1 MVKKYFKVAFSCLA
15 AMSMTVFVGCSS
27 EDNPITVGLG
37 EHPEREI
44 IDVHGKSYDVTGAIT
59 TGAVNTVGMAYGNIS
74 GQVDQTVM
82 SAVYERYVVGVQVA
96 KDEKFTTGCKEFEA
110 SPAEDGSF
118 TVDCS
123 GLAANQQYY
132 YRAFTK
138 IVDKYV
144 FGSASTFTTNDLTQ
158 NIVSANAFDNS
169 DPLLKHQC
177 NADLTKIALDQVG
190 KGSCYVGVAYYR
202 GNASTSKSNLTEA
215 NITSWIKNQWTVLK
229 DSSLTQ
235 IPQAED
241 MLIEMKPIEEVAA
254 NGDFTIYTYR
264 MHPGTNTTKYYWIP
278 FTCIVSEDNSGNLD
292 VRVKTEDRNTYVV
305 DAHSTASY
313 YGFATSGLV
322 DLGLSSGVKWNS
334 RNFGSSN
341 IYSKGTT
348 RYWGQIGTNPP
359 YSPTVLFSGTDI
371 SGFVYKQ
378 YDEQDPTKLVL
389 AFGDDATDKDATLRM
404 PTSAEMQE
412 LIDDCIWIR
421 ANYRG
426 GTSYSGY
433 VIVGKN
439 RKCIFLPM
447 TVGGNVIEYWTS
459 TGVDNGSCMES
470 YALLTVYNSTTS
482 ASRTITGVSRSGN
495 ALWIRPVDMAS
506 KQ

>member
-1 MVKKYFKVAFSCLA
+1 MMKKYFKVAFSCLA
-15 AMSMTVFVGCSS
+15 AVSITVFVGCSS
-27 EDNPITVGLG
+27 EDNPITVGQG

-96 KDEKFTTGCKEFEA
+96 KDEKFTTGCKEFEV

-118 TVDCS
+118 SVDCS

-144 FGSASTFTTNDLTQ
+144 YGSASTFTTNDLTQ

-177 NADLTKIALDQVG
+177 NADLTKISLDPVG
-190 KGSCYVGVAYYR
+190 KGNCYVGVAYFR
-202 GNASTSKSNLTEA
+202 GNASSSKANLTEA
-215 NITSWIKNQWTVLK
+215 NIISWIKDQWAILK

-241 MLIEMKPIEEVAA
+241 KLIEMKPIEEVDETT
-254 NGDFTIYTYR
+254 GDFTIYTYR
-264 MHPGTNTTKYYWIP
+264 MHPGTTPTSPTTGTRYCWLP
-278 FTCIVSEDNSGNLD
+278 FTCIVSEDDLGNLD
-292 VRVKTEDRNTYVV
+292 VRIKTEDNSYVS
-305 DAHSTASY
+305 DTHSTPSY
-313 YGFATSGLV
+313 YGFATSDLV
-322 DLGLSSGVKWNS
+322 DLGLDSGVKWNS
-334 RNFGSSN
+334 RNFGSTN
-341 IYSKGTT
+341 IYSKGSTM
-348 RYWGQIGTNPP
+348 YWGQVGSS
-359 YSPTVLFSGTDI
+359 YDPTALITVTDI
-371 SGFVYKQ
+371 SGDSQ
-378 YDEQDPTKLVL
+378 YDAATKS
-389 AFGDDATDKDATLRM
+389 DASLRM
-404 PTSAEMQE
+404 PTKAEMQE

-426 GTSYSGY
+426 STTYTGY

-459 TGVDNGSCMES
+459 TGVDNGSNMEAYS
-470 YALLTVYNSTTS
+470 LLTVFNSTVS
-482 ASRTITGVSRSGN
+482 ASRMITGVSRSGN
-495 ALWIRPVDMAS
+495 KLWIRPVDMAS

>member
-1 MVKKYFKVAFSCLA
+1 MMKKYIKVAFSCLA
-15 AMSMTVFVGCSS
+15 AVSMTAFVGCSN

-96 KDEKFTTGCKEFEA
+96 KDEKFTTGCKEFEV
-110 SPAEDGSF
+110 SPAEDGNF

-215 NITSWIKNQWTVLK
+215 NITSWIKYQWTVLK

-264 MHPGTNTTKYYWIP
+264 MHPGTSATKYYWIP

-348 RYWGQIGTNPP
+348 RYWGQVGATYDPTNLI
-359 YSPTVLFSGTDI
+359 TVTDI
-371 SGFVYKQ
+371 SGDPQ
-378 YDEQDPTKLVL
+378 YD
-389 AFGDDATDKDATLRM
+389 AATNGDATLRM
-404 PTSAEMQE
+404 PTAVEIQE

-426 GTSYSGY
+426 STAYTGY
-433 VIVGKN
+433 VVVGKN
-439 RKCIFLPM
+439 RKTLFLPM
-447 TVGGNVIEYWTS
+447 KVGGNVIEYWTS
-459 TGVDNGSCMES
+459 TGVDNGSYMQAYS
-470 YALLTVYNSTTS
+470 LLTVYNSTIS
-482 ASRTITGVSRSGN
+482 ASRMITGSTSRSDN
-495 ALWIRPVDMAS
+495 KLFIRPVDMAS

>member
-1 MVKKYFKVAFSCLA
+1 MMKKYFKVAFSCLA
-15 AMSMTVFVGCSS
+15 AMSMISFVGCSN

-37 EHPEREI
+37 EHPEREK
-44 IDVHGKSYDVTGAIT
+44 IDIDGKTYDVTGAIT

-74 GQVDQTVM
+74 GQVNLTVM

-96 KDEKFTTGCKEFEA
+96 KDEKFTSGVKEYEV

-118 TVDCS
+118 SVDCS

-144 FGSASTFTTNDLTQ
+144 YGTANTFTTNDLTQ
-158 NIVSANAFDNS
+158 NIVSANAFDNT

-177 NADLTKIALDQVG
+177 NADLTKISLNPEE
-190 KGSCYVGVAYYR
+190 KGNCYVGVAYYR
-202 GNASTSKSNLTEA
+202 GNASASKTNLTEA
-215 NITSWIKNQWTVLK
+215 NIISWIKDQWTILK

-235 IPQAED
+235 VPQAED
-241 MLIEMKPIEEVAA
+241 KLIEMKPIEEVAE

-264 MHPGTNTTKYYWIP
+264 MHPGTNTTKYFWMP
-278 FTCIVSEDNSGNLD
+278 FTCIVSEDDKGNLD

-348 RYWGQIGTNPP
+348 RYWGQIGTQPP
-359 YSPTVLFSGTDI
+359 YNPTVLFSGTDI

-389 AFGDDATDKDATLRM
+389 AFGDDATDKDANLRM
-404 PTSAEMQE
+404 PTATEMQE
-412 LIDDCIWIR
+412 LIDDCVWIK

-426 GTSYSGY
+426 TTSYSGY

-439 RKCIFLPM
+439 RKAIFLPM
-447 TVGGNVIEYWTS
+447 TVSGNVMEYWTS
-459 TGVDNGSCMES
+459 TGVNNGSNMES
-470 YALLTVYNSTTS
+470 YALLAAYSSTTS
-482 ASRTITGVSRSGN
+482 ASKMITGASRAGN